1 MFNIRYEVVM
11 TRIERIVL
19 ASTAGEFEYYPA
31 QNLVV
36 IGGNY
41 APISAVYAAALDLL
55 IGRGP
60 NTPPPPGREI
70 KVLSMYVAYILPE
83 GQAAEGE
90 FSLGEANGKNYARLV
105 WEGDTVPPGPDILIG
120 LLKRMRR
127 AAMISRSQL
136 RSWGGGPN
144 EPVEK

>member
-1 MFNIRYEVVM
+1 MFHKREVVVM
-11 TRIERIVL
+11 TRIERVIL

-36 IGGNY
+36 VGGNY
-41 APISAVYAAALDLL
+41 APLNAIYAAALELL

-70 KVLSMYVAYILPE
+70 KVLSMYVAYLLPE
-83 GQAAEGE
+83 GQTAEGE
-90 FSLGEANGKNYARLV
+90 FCLGEAKGKNYARLV

-127 AAMISRSQL
+127 AAIISRAQL
-136 RSWGGGPN
+136 RSWGS
-144 EPVEK
+144 EPGDPVA